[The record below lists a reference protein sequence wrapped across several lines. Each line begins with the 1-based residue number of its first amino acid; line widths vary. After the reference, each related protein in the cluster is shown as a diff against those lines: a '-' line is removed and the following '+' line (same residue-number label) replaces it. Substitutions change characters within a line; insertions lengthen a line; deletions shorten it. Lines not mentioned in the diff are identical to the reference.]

1 MKMSFLRRP
10 YRFKKLSESPA
21 VVKIDGDTANALIK
35 ELFDSE
41 LGTESQLWND
51 LVSSK

>member
-10 YRFKKLSESPA
+10 YRFKKLSESPTM
-21 VVKIDGDTANALIK
+21 KIDGDTANALIK